1 LINSLGVV
9 KIASMPPYV
18 SLASVLANFSW
29 PDGIDGAVTVGYL
42 AIAFGLAALGYL
54 CMVLDFRAYLRSLR
68 RALVV
73 LSNYRP
79 DLPEW
84 VRRDTPRCILA
95 LGLTLPCTAD
105 DILAAYRRK
114 VKKLHP
120 DRGGDRR
127 QFLRLQ
133 AHFEQAM
140 SFVAEK

>member
-1 LINSLGVV
+1 MSPPISLV
-9 KIASMPPYV
+9 
-18 SLASVLANFSW
+18 SVLANFSW

-73 LSNYRP
+73 ISNYRP
-79 DLPEW
+79 ELPEW

-95 LGLTLPCTAD
+95 LGLTFPCTAD

-133 AHFEQAM
+133 AHFEQALAL
-140 SFVAEK
+140 VREK

>member
-1 LINSLGVV
+1 MIELIFF
-9 KIASMPPYV
+9 ATV
-18 SLASVLANFSW
+18 SANFSW
-29 PDGIDGAVTVGYL
+29 PDGIDGTVTFGYL
-42 AIAFGLAALGYL
+42 AIAFGLAALGYF

-73 LSNYRP
+73 VSNYRP
-79 DLPEW
+79 ELPAW

-140 SFVAEK
+140 ALVEK

>member
-1 LINSLGVV
+1 LIGVFGAV
-9 KIASMPPYV
+9 TIGPM
-18 SLASVLANFSW
+18 LAHISITPVPANFSW
-29 PDGIDGAVTVGYL
+29 PDGIDGTVTIAYL
-42 AIAFGLAALGYL
+42 AIAFGLVALGYL

-73 LSNYRP
+73 ISNYRP
-79 DLPEW
+79 DLPEL
-84 VRRDTPRCILA
+84 VRRDASRCILA
-95 LGLTLPCTAD
+95 LGLTLPCTAE

-140 SFVAEK
+140 ALVADK

>member
-1 LINSLGVV
+1 MLTQISLTLAPAGVT
-9 KIASMPPYV
+9 
-18 SLASVLANFSW
+18 W
-29 PDGIDGAVTVGYL
+29 PDGIDSTVTIAYL
-42 AIAFGLAALGYL
+42 SAAFGLAALGDL

-73 LSNYRP
+73 VSNYRP
-79 DLPEW
+79 DLPAW
-84 VRRDTPRCILA
+84 VRRDTPRCILS
-95 LGLTLPCTAD
+95 LGLTLPCTAN

-127 QFLRLQ
+127 EFLRLQ

-140 SFVAEK
+140 VLVSEK